1 MLIHHHSQA
10 ISPCNR
16 IGHFLEN
23 KCRILNSLCVVSHI
37 CSPEFS
43 LLKNKPWTDV
53 YLLLFV
59 FSMLSV
65 FKIIYIFCKKKY
77 WQNNYEEHFHRYE
90 AGDHVGVYPI
100 NDAETVEKIGK
111 RLGIDLDTI
120 FTLDNID
127 GNWKIWNSRITKWYL
142 LMLIIL
148 TYFDLGHM
156 VDEMSRNI
164 NIDQKSWT
172 LDTVTNCMKRE
183 HKNKC

>member
-1 MLIHHHSQA
+1 MLCGFMLIHHHSQA

-65 FKIIYIFCKKKY
+65 FKIIYIFCKK
-77 WQNNYEEHFHRYE
+77 NI
-90 AGDHVGVYPI
+90 D
-100 NDAETVEKIGK
+100 KIIT
-111 RLGIDLDTI
+111 RNI
-120 FTLDNID
+120 FTDMKQVTMWVSTLSMMQKPWRKL
-127 GNWKIWNSRITKWYL
+127 GNAW
-142 LMLIIL
+142 
-148 TYFDLGHM
+148 G
-156 VDEMSRNI
+156 
-164 NIDQKSWT
+164 
-172 LDTVTNCMKRE
+172 
-183 HKNKC
+183 